1 MPNHTVKIPIVQ
13 PIYKPYAK
21 IVALIEAGYQLV
33 NANSTDGVIVL
44 IFEREE
50 EVKNNAQ

>member
-1 MPNHTVKIPIVQ
+1 MANHTVKVPIVQ

-21 IVALIEAGYQLV
+21 IVALIDAGYQLV
-33 NANSTDGVIVL
+33 NANSIDGVIVL

-50 EVKNNAQ
+50 VRKDAN